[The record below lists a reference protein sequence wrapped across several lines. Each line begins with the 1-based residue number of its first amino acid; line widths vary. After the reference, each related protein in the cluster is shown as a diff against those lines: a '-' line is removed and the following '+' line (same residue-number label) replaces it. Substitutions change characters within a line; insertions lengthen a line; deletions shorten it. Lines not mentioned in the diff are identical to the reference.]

1 MTVTDDLEAAAAA
14 GGRHA
19 APGERVAA
27 VMVAEPGLDERVYLV
42 AFESGDEL
50 GYLALDERLEPLGD
64 RRLVRDAVVMIG
76 LAERAEE
83 ASSAIQADELTGL
96 FSDAA
101 TELRRAGLEQQ
112 AAAARA
118 VVEALERLSTAS
130 QGPRVATAAYLDAIG
145 AASGRLAIALVGL
158 RDTLELLPASPAV
171 DAAAA
176 AGWRALAAAAAAG
189 DPSQFSH
196 AMTATTGAVEAL
208 ADDVIERLRV
218 V

>member
-1 MTVTDDLEAAAAA
+1 VSVTDDLEAAAAA

-42 AFESGDEL
+42 AFERNDEL
-50 GYLALDERLEPLGD
+50 GYLALDERLEPLDD

-83 ASSAIQADELTGL
+83 ASSATQADELKDM
-96 FSDAA
+96 FSEAA
-101 TELRRAGLEQQ
+101 TELERAGLEQ

-118 VVEALERLSTAS
+118 VVEGLDGLSAAS

-145 AASGRLAIALVGL
+145 AASGRLAVALVGL
-158 RDTLELLPASPAV
+158 SDVLELLPASPAV
-171 DAAAA
+171 EAAAA
-176 AGWRALAAAAAAG
+176 AAWRALAAAAAAG

-208 ADDVIERLRV
+208 ADDVLERLRV